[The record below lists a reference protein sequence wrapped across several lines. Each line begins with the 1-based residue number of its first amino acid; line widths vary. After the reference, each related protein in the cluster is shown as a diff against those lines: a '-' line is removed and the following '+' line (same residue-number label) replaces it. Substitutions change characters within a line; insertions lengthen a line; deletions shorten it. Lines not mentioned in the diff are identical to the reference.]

1 MQRTKLFV
9 ANVAVC
15 LGGVEKGFTTSTV
28 AVRV

>member
-1 MQRTKLFV
+1 MQKTNLFV
-9 ANVAVC
+9 AGLAAR

>member
-1 MQRTKLFV
+1 MFV